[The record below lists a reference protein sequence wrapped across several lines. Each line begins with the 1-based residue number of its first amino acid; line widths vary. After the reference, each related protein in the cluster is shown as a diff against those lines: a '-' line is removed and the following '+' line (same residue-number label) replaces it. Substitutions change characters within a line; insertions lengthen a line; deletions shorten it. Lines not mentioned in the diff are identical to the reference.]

1 MQEQLM
7 AEIPFIRLRMRL
19 DQVDAEPAAI
29 PDGAVWSE
37 FDNARHARPARDLL
51 NEVYAGGGGQVEP
64 YDAWWPRLSAD
75 PEFDPELCFVAL
87 CAHSGAMIG
96 FAQCWTSAFIKDFA
110 IAKPWQRK
118 GLGRAMLYRVL
129 ARFKS
134 RGAVQV
140 DLKVEA
146 GNLGALG
153 FYRALGMMPVA
164 P

>member
-1 MQEQLM
+1 MPLM
-7 AEIPFIRLRMRL
+7 TRL
-19 DQVDAEPAAI
+19 
-29 PDGAVWSE
+29 
-37 FDNARHARPARDLL
+37 
-51 NEVYAGGGGQVEP
+51 
-64 YDAWWPRLSAD
+64 
-75 PEFDPELCFVAL
+75 
-87 CAHSGAMIG
+87 
-96 FAQCWTSAFIKDFA
+96 
-110 IAKPWQRK
+110 